1 MKIYKFLT
9 AISALLLAGAPLSA
23 QTLSPA
29 DVAAKILTASPQTHA
44 DALGVTSLAESLKTE
59 SNLPDPEIEGEYLF
73 APSGE
78 TNRWGA
84 GISWGIEWPGVYS
97 ARKNDARGKV
107 AAAEAAAE
115 AARQERLIEIKRLLL
130 DYVLI
135 EKQLAVLKEVGNAN
149 DSIMLLSKKAEGHG
163 EMTRLDINKLKLEQA
178 SLNSNMA
185 GLLNDRAETITAL
198 DLLYGADCSPLLK
211 EMVCEFPDVSL
222 PMDKWEVLQS
232 PSVVAANAEAEASR
246 GALKIASAESYPGL
260 SIGYQHAFEEGL
272 HFNGAS
278 VGISI
283 PVFSSRNKKTAAK
296 AAIAEAEYKVEMAKA
311 DAESEV
317 AGSVKKIAILS
328 RQIDEM
334 APVVE
339 NPENATMLMKA
350 YRGGIITLIDYLN
363 ERNYFTNATL
373 ELLTLRHS
381 AATALLNLQR
391 HYPRK

>member
-1 MKIYKFLT
+1 MKLYRVLAFLPT
-9 AISALLLAGAPLSA
+9 VVVAAFSLPA
-23 QTLSPA
+23 QSLSPS
-29 DVAAKILTASPQTHA
+29 DVAVKILTASPQTHA
-44 DALGVTSLAESLKTE
+44 DALGITSLAESLKTE
-59 SNLPDPEIEGEYLF
+59 SSLPDPEIEGEYLF

-97 ARKNDARGKV
+97 ARKNDAKGKLS
-107 AAAEAAAE
+107 AAEAVAAL
-115 AARQERLIEIKRLLL
+115 ARQERLIEIKRLLL

-185 GLLNDRAETITAL
+185 SLLNDKAEILTAL
-198 DLLYGADCSPLLK
+198 DLLYGTDCSPLLK

-246 GALKIASAESYPGL
+246 GAMKIASAESYPGL
-260 SIGYQHAFEEGL
+260 SIGYQHAFEDGV

-278 VGISI
+278 VGISL
-283 PVFSSRNKKTAAK
+283 PVFSSRNKKNAAK

-317 AGSVKKIAILS
+317 VGSVRKIAILTK
-328 RQIDEM
+328 QIDEM

-339 NPENATMLMKA
+339 NPENTTMLMKA
-350 YRGGIITLIDYLN
+350 YRGGVITLIDYLN
-363 ERNYFTNATL
+363 ERNYFTNAAL

-391 HYPRK
+391 HYPQK